1 LGVRY
6 GLAFFYLLEFE
17 QNVRSYRLY
26 NIQDIRQEKRR
37 WEIHHF
43 ITANL
48 YRMNL
53 LKQVLGIDVSQKE
66 LVVSLGK
73 MNADLSIDLYAKRIF
88 ANKETGFKALVK
100 WVDKLTSDEIAVH
113 YVMEATGVYHQKF
126 AYFLDDEK
134 HPLSIV
140 LPNKISSYM
149 RTLDNK
155 TITDSTCADAIAQF
169 GLERKLDR
177 WKRPNIIY
185 KRIQQLTRERSQVV
199 DERVIAK
206 CQLHAEN
213 TEVQPNANSIKRL
226 KARIKFLSQQE
237 KEIKQDIEKCIKEDC
252 SIEKNIENLTSIPGI
267 GRLTA
272 AIVLAETNGFELI
285 RNKKQLTSYAG
296 LDVREKQ
303 SGTSV
308 KGKPRISKKGNRNLR
323 KSMYLPALT
332 AVKHIQDYKELY
344 ARLVSKSGIKMKGL
358 VAVQRKLLELTY
370 ILFKNGTSFQ
380 NDYKQGKSA
389 ATKADTLLKLA

>member
-1 LGVRY
+1 VQYPEYPSGDKTK
-6 GLAFFYLLEFE
+6 GD
-17 QNVRSYRLY
+17 SSLY
-26 NIQDIRQEKRR
+26 SPNYN
-37 WEIHHF
+37 
-43 ITANL
+43 A
-48 YRMNL
+48 MNL

-73 MNADLSIDLYAKRIF
+73 MNADLSIDLYAKRVF
-88 ANKETGFKALVK
+88 ANKETGFIALIK
-100 WVDKLTSDEIAVH
+100 WVNKLASGDTDVH

-126 AYFLDDEK
+126 AYFLDDAG
-134 HPLSIV
+134 HALSIV

-177 WKRPNIIY
+177 WKKPNIIY
-185 KRIQQLTRERSQVV
+185 KRIQQLTRERNQVV
-199 DERVIAK
+199 EERVTAK

-213 TEVQPNANSIKRL
+213 AEAQPNANSIKRL
-226 KARIKFLSQQE
+226 KARIRFLSQQE
-237 KEIKQDIEKCIKEDC
+237 KEIKQDIEKCIKEDD
-252 SIEKNIENLTSIPGI
+252 SVENTIQNLTTIPGI

-272 AIVLAETNGFELI
+272 ATVLAETNGFELI

-323 KSMYLPALT
+323 KAMYLPSLT
-332 AVKHIQDYKELY
+332 AVKYIHNYKELY
-344 ARLVSKSGIKMKGL
+344 ARLVSKNGIKMKGL

-370 ILFKNGTSFQ
+370 VLFKNNTIFQ
-380 NDYKQGKSA
+380 NDYKTVKERS
-389 ATKADTLLKLA
+389 